1 MSLKTI
7 VQNMVTASE
16 PEVNIAKVIKHYNQ
30 INKSPLKQVEEVT
43 ESETIEIPE
52 CEGENMEW
60 SEQEQ
65 KCIPKEVAQRATGS
79 TFITDEKTGKAR
91 IIPKRTE
98 PGRGEVVQT
107 SDELEEWLSN
117 MPENVTQ
124 TEIDDERDRLGLAPD
139 NRLQSAL
146 KREKEQQVGGQLQE
160 VVVTGKKPDT
170 DTSKRFQRIKNF
182 FKDYKLS
189 GTSQEDIN
197 KAHYDAMKVLSSD
210 EEEAFF
216 TNFNNALD
224 RAYAKEIKDYQANLS
239 NQLGIPNLKNE
250 ILSTNRN
257 LIKNERN
264 RLLKNAGVGHFIGDK
279 FYASG
284 SGPVWDAR
292 LNKITEQLAEF
303 QKNLLEKEISNNPEY
318 KEKYDQFKGG
328 MQEFKNKLWQDSSKK
343 STTFQ
348 EVSKQLNQGIQKNIT
363 QKLIEEQKKQDKEH
377 REAFAKLT
385 ATQSPVMG
393 ILNKLAPEFTQG
405 AIVPNVAAISS
416 FITRSGAGLVDM
428 VENFG
433 INPVLAI
440 IEAPYTGE
448 SVADAYNRISR
459 ENKIDLKT
467 VYEAADKLDELKLK
481 YYNSDGQ
488 QMGITDLIGEGRYGD
503 AGALAVNEAIGS
515 SPAIFAS
522 IAMPYLGPALLGGSV
537 AGQEMAQTL
546 DDPKYKDKNI
556 FNIAGASLL
565 KGGIEYGM
573 ERLAGNFF
581 RSVNN
586 LKKSGVGEK
595 AIKEYTDGFLKTAGK
610 KLAGAVGG
618 GIQVEGFT
626 EGFTTLGQE
635 LVDLAVLGDE
645 KELTEVLKRTAD
657 SAIIGA
663 VSGAGAGGGISS
675 SQLGKTYDN
684 IKKVQAYKH
693 VAPTNVTIDLGN
705 IDKEIYGLESK
716 DKLNNADKQRL
727 EVLKL
732 KKKNREDNL
741 VNTLDKMTPNQFDN
755 YVRREDKIKET
766 HKKINELSNIVNDKN
781 QDGESVAK
789 AQAQIEQ
796 LNGELENLLET
807 NASIFNQG
815 RDPVSGKIVDTRV
828 EAFDKEG
835 KIVYD
840 KTVDKIISDNLNK
853 KIDLSKIT
861 DKYKKVEKQQ
871 KNVKGVLPNIE
882 FDLASNDIAQ
892 EKGLDKNQTAL
903 YEEGKNGK
911 VKVTINEDLIGLTEA
926 GGDVVAHETLTYL
939 MSRDLNINDQ
949 KIQPLVDSF
958 KDYLRENQPYLYK
971 KIQTRIG
978 DHYST
983 PKTVVAKGKVK
994 DNNNEIEIS
1003 EAIKINPDVVI
1014 GEEIKVTDPG
1024 TQHEWFT
1031 IFSDLA
1037 GKNKIIKNE
1046 SLFNKILKPLNNWLK
1061 GYSKTAKINDGEAA
1075 FDFITDFSKNI
1086 NKAGKFTDVKITSD
1100 IIETTPQEI
1109 GTKAASVSDLDSL
1122 LENYDGNATSMVQ
1135 DTYLTKPDG
1144 TDAINNI
1151 QESILGRE
1159 IAPIVESI
1167 TKRLYDPIA
1176 PDAKRGVSRKEYKD
1190 ALVSKAGELIGV
1202 EYKKDKGSLDKYIS
1216 TTLNQRANRIAKELG
1231 IESAPEKGG
1240 LGIKEDITQAKTI
1253 AVEDKSADTI
1263 IKKSLLKSL
1272 PLTKDT
1278 KDKIGNYIEVG
1289 LQKAGN
1295 DLSTK
1300 IKPGKAFT
1308 NAGIKTINNAL
1319 DSTIKLKAGPE
1330 IKAEVLKLSKN
1341 QNNFD
1346 KYIKKNWED
1355 VFNSY
1360 LDNINLNKLN
1370 NPKSLPTK
1378 RLLQDYKDNG
1388 FTQEDVLNYFND
1400 PSIRSN
1406 TRSDRKNKA
1415 LFNAIIRNISENA
1428 KIDFWENNK
1437 KAKQEFIKNF
1447 GIASKSDIDP
1457 EIQKYLDN
1465 NKNAPQTF
1473 KYSGQGALGKLLGKK
1488 AINAG
1493 AMAVYNDKGALDIK
1507 ASKKY
1512 IDKFIPQL
1520 ESIFSISPLIGNSP
1534 RGKNGKLKIE
1544 TQYRKSGSRLF
1555 GPIGSKS
1562 YRAAN
1567 PETEAG
1573 YQELNNYFNKK
1584 RAESIERLSK
1594 ANLPKFIK
1602 DSPAENYDPNFD
1614 FNDVAK
1620 NFKEFE
1626 KLRNSGKLDKINL
1639 ANLDMWKQ
1647 NSQALY
1653 DAMDTNPD
1661 LVPVVAWFLNND
1673 SYGGKGAWWRNGAE
1687 MIGMSFNT
1695 KPGMVWEHAM
1705 QANNAAVFFIESAMA
1720 GVPFNIVHD
1729 GIQKN
1734 FKVIGLNKNDD
1745 PGKHF
1750 KDNMA
1755 MPGETW
1761 NVYTDS
1767 WTNRYV
1773 NPLSAVDLSTIG
1785 TGDGNTL
1792 ADLYP
1797 TNKVVAASKSDLDQ
1811 SFNAMLEKSKGV
1823 KAKAE
1828 YSEARAIKLGEK
1840 KGFQAFVPYSA
1851 EDYLGLV
1858 YPTLGKGEQGNKDL
1872 QWYKDNIMDPYNN
1885 GIQEFEVAKQ
1895 GSITAWN
1902 EIKKKI
1908 KNTPANLKKE
1918 AIRGFNNEDAIR
1930 IYLWN
1935 KQDISPDNLAKKDI
1949 SEITK
1954 YVNSKPE
1961 LKKFANEIQ
1970 MLNSV
1975 GYPAPNNNWLAGTIT
1990 TDLVNHVNTVT
2001 RSEFLQP
2008 WQEAVDVVYSKTNK
2022 NKLRATFGNN
2032 YVESLED
2039 ALYRMK
2045 TGRNRPA
2052 GTNRITNTWLNWLND
2067 SVGTVM
2073 FLNQRSALLQTIS
2086 SVNYLNWTDNN
2097 PAQAAKAFANQKQF
2111 WNDFSYLF
2119 NSDFLKQ
2126 RRSGLKTDVNADE
2139 IAQSAA
2145 TSPNK
2150 ARAAA
2155 SWLLKKGFL
2164 PTQMADS
2171 FAISIGGASFYR
2183 NRVNKY
2189 KKEGLNQKEAE
2200 EKAFLDFR
2208 NTTTESQQ
2216 SADPSRISMQQ
2227 ASPLGRVIL
2236 AFANTPIQYTRLTK
2250 RAIQD
2255 LQNGRG
2261 DWKTNVSKIVYY
2273 GAVQNIIF
2281 TGLQQALFGM
2291 LFDDDEPVGE
2301 KEAQFKQDRKEGSIL
2316 KLINS
2321 SADTI
2326 LRGSGVGGAFI
2337 AMIKNLAL
2345 EAKRQSEK
2353 SRPDYERVAD
2363 KLFSFSPVIDSKF
2376 RKLQS
2381 AGRTFTYKQELKKI
2395 QERGVAVDN
2404 PALMAAA
2411 QTLSAFANIPLDR
2424 AIKKINNLKTM
2435 TEEETKL
2442 WQQIALFMGYGE
2454 WELGIQARKV
2464 DEERAKV
2471 KKEKAEAKKFKKLQ
2485 KNIDKG
2491 TKKKS
2496 PFKSEQGVVLGRANN
2511 DGTIEVASGLSP
2523 KKKAQVIRHEKLHQ
2537 KEIKSGK
2544 LNYDDGFVYYGKKK
2558 FERKNGQIAH
2568 AGKWKQE
2575 GDHSLPWEK
2584 FAHKHD

>member
-1 MSLKTI
+1 MSLETI
-7 VQNMVTASE
+7 VQNMVTAKE
-16 PEVNIAKVIKHYNQ
+16 PEANIAQVIKHYNQ
-30 INKSPLKQVEEVT
+30 INKSPLKQVEET
-43 ESETIEIPE
+43 EVVEEEVLDCPE
-52 CEGENMEW
+52 GYSPDPNDP
-60 SEQEQ
+60 S
-65 KCIPKEVAQRATGS
+65 KCVPNSDTKVLQMGL
-79 TFITDEKTGKAR
+79 
-91 IIPKRTE
+91 TE
-98 PGRGEVVQT
+98 PAQLSTTGITEIEQVETPQTSTTQNTLPINEAEIEEKEKVEFDPTIQKTVDKISENITVPVKIDDKQENKIYEDSWGEVVKTDDWFPNFHKTTIQENLPEIKKRRQQLANEFNIQNFQNKAVEEIY
-107 SDELEEWLSN
+107 SENKDLIENKSKAIVDELGNTKDAQVKFDEWYQN
-117 MPENVTQ
+117 FM
-124 TEIDDERDRLGLAPD
+124 
-139 NRLQSAL
+139 QS
-146 KREKEQQVGGQLQE
+146 
-160 VVVTGKKPDT
+160 
-170 DTSKRFQRIKNF
+170 
-182 FKDYKLS
+182 KLS
-189 GTSQEDIN
+189 GVDYYQNAVNNYYNEFNKFQQDFINN
-197 KAHYDAMKVLSSD
+197 KALESPEYQERIKQYQTLIGNKVNSQKAKNL
-210 EEEAFF
+210 EKLREINTGIMAK
-216 TNFNNALD
+216 
-224 RAYAKEIKDYQANLS
+224 YANVPEFMVPKAAAVGEFVLNTS
-239 NQLGIPNLKNE
+239 
-250 ILSTNRN
+250 
-257 LIKNERN
+257 
-264 RLLKNAGVGHFIGDK
+264 AGVVDFVEKYG
-279 FYASG
+279 YAPLAAMIKSG
-284 SGPVWDAR
+284 SMPGFAGVPGMQGMA
-292 LNKITEQLAEF
+292 
-303 QKNLLEKEISNNPEY
+303 SPEY
-318 KEKYDQFKGG
+318 Y
-328 MQEFKNKLWQDSSKK
+328 
-343 STTFQ
+343 
-348 EVSKQLNQGIQKNIT
+348 
-363 QKLIEEQKKQDKEH
+363 EELDKI
-377 REAFAKLT
+377 A
-385 ATQSPVMG
+385 
-393 ILNKLAPEFTQG
+393 
-405 AIVPNVAAISS
+405 
-416 FITRSGAGLVDM
+416 
-428 VENFG
+428 
-433 INPVLAI
+433 
-440 IEAPYTGE
+440 
-448 SVADAYNRISR
+448 R
-459 ENKIDLKT
+459 ENNIDLTEVYDVAKSLGSLKT
-467 VYEAADKLDELKLK
+467 K
-481 YYNSDGQ
+481 YYDDDTGKELDVV
-488 QMGITDLIGEGRYGD
+488 DLIAKGEYTK
-503 AGALAVNEAIGS
+503 AANLAVNEAVGS
-515 SPAIFAS
+515 APSLALSVAFP
-522 IAMPYLGPALLGGSV
+522 IAGSVLLGAGT
-537 AGQEMAQTL
+537 AGQGFEEDL
-546 DDPKYKDKNI
+546 INRPDEILPNI
-556 FNIAGASLL
+556 YSANLL
-565 KGGIEYGM
+565 KG
-573 ERLAGNFF
+573 LAETGTEF
-581 RSVNN
+581 
-586 LKKSGVGEK
+586 
-595 AIKEYTDGFLKTAGK
+595 
-610 KLAGAVGG
+610 AGAKLFRYINKLNKAGTNKEVIQNFIKPYLATMNATLQGG
-618 GIQVEGFT
+618 GSEFSTEFMTQVA
-626 EGFTTLGQE
+626 QE
-635 LVDLAVLGDE
+635 LTDAGVYGDE
-645 KELTEVLKRTAD
+645 KEFMGVLKRSVNAGLIGSLLGGKASGVTTLSQVMPTGDNKKRVFNYIAPKQYKLDMDKINHNIVLAKEALKTAPD
-657 SAIIGA
+657 FKKKRLQNKLDVLNQQKENRENNLEQAFDNLSESELNLYGKNLDIIEESLVEIGNDNYTNDQQKIAQNNLQNATLENQSTVTPEIFDAGVEQSIGKALKRSEKIARDTGALKGINEKDLSVETVTSDVAKDKYNMDEESAIFVEEKGKGKIIINSEIASASKAGGA
-663 VSGAGAGGGISS
+663 VVPHELLHYI
-675 SQLGKTYDN
+675 L
-684 IKKVQAYKH
+684 
-693 VAPTNVTIDLGN
+693 
-705 IDKEIYGLESK
+705 SK
-716 DKLNNADKQRL
+716 
-727 EVLKL
+727 
-732 KKKNREDNL
+732 
-741 VNTLDKMTPNQFDN
+741 
-755 YVRREDKIKET
+755 
-766 HKKINELSNIVNDKN
+766 
-781 QDGESVAK
+781 
-789 AQAQIEQ
+789 
-796 LNGELENLLET
+796 
-807 NASIFNQG
+807 
-815 RDPVSGKIVDTRV
+815 
-828 EAFDKEG
+828 
-835 KIVYD
+835 
-840 KTVDKIISDNLNK
+840 NLNTG
-853 KIDLSKIT
+853 D
-861 DKYKKVEKQQ
+861 
-871 KNVKGVLPNIE
+871 
-882 FDLASNDIAQ
+882 
-892 EKGLDKNQTAL
+892 TA
-903 YEEGKNGK
+903 
-911 VKVTINEDLIGLTEA
+911 
-926 GGDVVAHETLTYL
+926 
-939 MSRDLNINDQ
+939 
-949 KIQPLVDSF
+949 IQPLVDSF
-958 KDYLRENQPYLYK
+958 KEY
-971 KIQTRIG
+971 
-978 DHYST
+978 
-983 PKTVVAKGKVK
+983 VGKV
-994 DNNNEIEIS
+994 S
-1003 EAIKINPDVVI
+1003 PDVMKRIESRIENHYTEKDAQGNPII
-1014 GEEIKVTDPG
+1014 GKLLPG
-1024 TQHEWFT
+1024 ANQEYFT
-1031 IFSDLA
+1031 IFSDIV
-1037 GKNKIIKNE
+1037 GSEKIPVNE
-1046 SLFNKILKPLNNWLK
+1046 SVSSKIKTSVNNWLQNLGIK
-1061 GYSKTAKINDGEAA
+1061 NAKLDTGKQV
-1075 FDFITDFSKNI
+1075 FDFIKNFNKNI
-1086 NKAGKFTDVKITSD
+1086 NKKGKFTDLGIKIESD
-1100 IIETTPQEI
+1100 IVEKAPVDSS
-1109 GTKAASVSDLDSL
+1109 TKVESVSDLDGL
-1122 LENYDGNATSMVQ
+1122 LTKYDGNVTSMVQ
-1135 DTYLTKPDG
+1135 DTYLTKPG
-1144 TDAINNI
+1144 GGDAIGNI
-1151 QESILGRE
+1151 QESILAKE
-1159 IAPIVESI
+1159 IAPITESI
-1167 TKRLYDPIA
+1167 TKKLFDPIA
-1176 PDAKRGVSRKEYKD
+1176 KD
-1190 ALVSKAGELIGV
+1190 ATKIIDENRDVARAKYKQELISSAA
-1202 EYKKDKGSLDKYIS
+1202 EIMSKYDPSRGSLDKYVS
-1216 TTLNQRANRIAKELG
+1216 TTLNQRANRLAKQLG
-1231 IESAPEKGG
+1231 VESIPEKGG
-1240 LGIKEDITQAKTI
+1240 LGIKQDVTQAKTI
-1253 AVEDKSADTI
+1253 AVEDKGADAI
-1263 IKKSLLKSL
+1263 IKKPLLKSL

-1289 LQKAGN
+1289 LQKAAN
-1295 DLSTK
+1295 ELSTEL
-1300 IKPGKAFT
+1300 KPGKAFT

-1330 IKAEVLKLSKN
+1330 IKEAVLKLSKN

-1378 RLLQDYKDNG
+1378 ELLQNYKDNG

-1415 LFNAIIRNISENA
+1415 LFNAIIRNISEDA

-1457 EIQKYLDN
+1457 QIQEYFKN
-1465 NKNAPQTF
+1465 NENAPQILKHT
-1473 KYSGQGALGKLLGKK
+1473 GQGALESLLGKK
-1488 AINAG
+1488 FIKAG
-1493 AMAVYNDKGALDIK
+1493 AMAVYNDKGVVDIK

-1512 IDKFIPQL
+1512 IDKFIPEFESLLSQL
-1520 ESIFSISPLIGNSP
+1520 PLIGNAS
-1534 RGKNGKLKIE
+1534 RSKNGILKIG
-1544 TQYRKSGSRLF
+1544 TIYRPSPKKLF
-1555 GPIGSKS
+1555 GSMGSSTFRATNPDVQPI
-1562 YRAAN
+1562 YN
-1567 PETEAG
+1567 
-1573 YQELNNYFNKK
+1573 ELNNYFNKK
-1584 RAESIERLSK
+1584 RAESIGRLSK

-1602 DSPAENYDPNFD
+1602 GSPAENYNPTKFT
-1614 FNDVAK
+1614 FKGIAK
-1620 NFKEFE
+1620 NFKEFDN
-1626 KLRNSGKLDKINL
+1626 LRKNGKLEKINL
-1639 ANLDMWKQ
+1639 TNLDMWKQ

-1653 DAMDTNPD
+1653 DAITNNPD
-1661 LVPVVAWFLNND
+1661 LIPAAAWLLNND
-1673 SYGGKGAWWRNGAE
+1673 SYGEAYSWFRHGAE
-1687 MIGMSFNT
+1687 IIGMSFNT
-1695 KPGMVWEHAM
+1695 KPGITWEHAM
-1705 QANNAAVFFIESAMA
+1705 QANNAATFFIESAMA

-1734 FKVIGLNKNDD
+1734 YKVIGLNKNDD

-1773 NPLSAVDLSTIG
+1773 NPLVAVDLSTIG

-1811 SFNAMLEKSKGV
+1811 SFNTMLEKSKGI
-1823 KAKAE
+1823 KAE
-1828 YSEARAIKLGEK
+1828 AQYSEARAIKLGEK

-1858 YPTLGKGEQGNKDL
+1858 YPTLGKGKQGDKDL

-1918 AIRGFNNEDAIR
+1918 AVRGFNNEDAIR
-1930 IYLWN
+1930 VYLWG

-1970 MLNSV
+1970 MLNPA
-1975 GYPAPNNNWLAGTIT
+1975 GYPAPNNNWLVGTIT
-1990 TDLVNHVNTVT
+1990 TDLVNHVNTVA

-2008 WQEAVDVVYSKTNK
+2008 WQEAVDAVYNKTNK
-2022 NKLRATFGNN
+2022 NKLRAAFGNN
-2032 YVESLED
+2032 YVEALED
-2039 ALYRMK
+2039 VLYRMK

-2086 SVNYLNWTDNN
+2086 SINYLNWTDNN

-2111 WNDFSYLF
+2111 WNDFTYLF

-2183 NRVNKY
+2183 NRLNKY
-2189 KKEGLNQKEAE
+2189 KKDGLNQNEAE

-2208 NTTTESQQ
+2208 NNTTESQQ

-2255 LQNGRG
+2255 LRNGRG
-2261 DWKTNVSKIVYY
+2261 DWKTNVSKTMYY

-2291 LFDDDEPVGE
+2291 LFDDDEEIGE

-2337 AMIKNLAL
+2337 AMLKNLAL

-2471 KKEKAEAKKFKKLQ
+2471 KKEKAEEKKFKTLQ

-2496 PFKSEQGVVLGRANN
+2496 PVKALQHGVLGRANR
-2511 DGTIEVASGLSP
+2511 DGTIEVAPGLSP
-2523 KKKAQVIRHEKLHQ
+2523 KKRAEVVRHEKLHQ

-2544 LNYDDGFVYYGKKK
+2544 LDYDDNFIYYGKKK
-2558 FERKNGQIAH
+2558 FERKNGRIAH
-2568 AGKWKQE
+2568 GGKWKQE